1 MRQHFSGKTAAQR
14 LRRTRKRVRA
24 PAHEGNAPAVPEPP
38 HAAPADMVEHK
49 IDQALDMTFPASDP
63 PAWGVLHARARGDSK
78 QRSAVGRHAAA
89 CEAPSAWRAVGALG
103 IDAEC

>member
-1 MRQHFSGKTAAQR
+1 VNQHLSGKSTAQR
-14 LRRTRKRVRA
+14 PRRTQKRARA
-24 PAHEGNAPAVPEPP
+24 PAREGDVPAVPEPP

-63 PAWGVLHARARGDSK
+63 PAWGFLHARARSGSK

-89 CEAPSAWRAVGALG
+89 CAA
-103 IDAEC
+103 